1 MKNNLYVFF
10 LFFITG
16 LMSCSHHSGLYEH
29 AEKIMSQHP
38 DSVLTLL
45 STIQDVNDLSEKDRA
60 MYYLLLTEAQNKTY
74 VKPTSDSLITIAVE
88 FFDKTEDWERK
99 AKAWYYKGRVNQD
112 LGDVLHAQDYYLK
125 VLQEEDKIDD
135 NALLGRINNSM
146 GMLYTYQEV
155 YERAIPYQQKALEYF
170 EIMNDSIGQSF
181 VLRDIGRNLTALN
194 KIDSAIIYYE
204 KALYKCNLKNKP
216 SIYRVLANLYI
227 DIEDYPRGFDY
238 IKMALSFPLKSPLL
252 ESSYFVLGKFYQK
265 TNQIDSAYY
274 YLRCSAKSSRL
285 QTQAASYYHLA
296 QLELFN
302 RNWERYASNQVKYEA
317 LRDSISLVKQTE
329 SIRRMENLYD
339 YHKAEAKLLHADI
352 LLNRLKVR
360 NLSMYLFVIVCIV
373 AVVVI
378 SILGYVQIKRK
389 KLRLQEHRD
398 MLIALEK
405 KHKEDL
411 TRISENEKLIEELE
425 RLLQESSV
433 AYNEKEKELMTLQK
447 LKLEV
452 ENQSLKY
459 VKTES
464 QLLVDKF
471 RMSDIY
477 YKFHI
482 KEDWRPKDEDWNELF
497 TALDETYDKFTRR
510 LMSVFSRLTTTEL
523 RVCCLVKANVP
534 PVTIAMLIVTTPTN
548 VSMIRKRLYEK
559 VYPQEKGSSEK
570 FDRFIREYL

>member
-1 MKNNLYVFF
+1 MLQSMKNNLYVFF

-60 MYYLLLTEAQNKTY
+60 MYYLLLTEAENKTY

-88 FFDKTEDWERK
+88 YFDKTEDWERK

-216 SIYRVLANLYI
+216 SIYRELANLYI

-274 YLRCSAKSSRL
+274 YLRCSAKSARL

-296 QLELFN
+296 QLELSN

-360 NLSMYLFVIVCIV
+360 NLSMYLFVICLLYTSD
-373 AVVVI
+373 AA
-378 SILGYVQIKRK
+378 
-389 KLRLQEHRD
+389 D
-398 MLIALEK
+398 
-405 KHKEDL
+405 
-411 TRISENEKLIEELE
+411 EL
-425 RLLQESSV
+425 
-433 AYNEKEKELMTLQK
+433 
-447 LKLEV
+447 
-452 ENQSLKY
+452 
-459 VKTES
+459 
-464 QLLVDKF
+464 
-471 RMSDIY
+471 
-477 YKFHI
+477 
-482 KEDWRPKDEDWNELF
+482 
-497 TALDETYDKFTRR
+497 
-510 LMSVFSRLTTTEL
+510 
-523 RVCCLVKANVP
+523 
-534 PVTIAMLIVTTPTN
+534 
-548 VSMIRKRLYEK
+548 
-559 VYPQEKGSSEK
+559 
-570 FDRFIREYL
+570 